1 MPEMWEQEGLRRAEP
16 RLRGDLKEELSASM
30 GPLPKIDPRDVL
42 GSLIEG
48 GSHAG
53 V

>member
-16 RLRGDLKEELSASM
+16 RLRGDIKEGLSAIYL
-30 GPLPKIDPRDVL
+30 GICRNNPRDVL
-42 GSLIEG
+42 GPPIEG